1 MTSASPRKLRLV
13 KKQVQTSTQKVQPKK
28 RASKLVRLRVIADAP
43 FKGSVSVKELDAAIA
58 SVMAKRKP
66 EVEAAV
72 HLASMAEP

>member
-1 MTSASPRKLRLV
+1 M
-13 KKQVQTSTQKVQPKK
+13 KKQSQPSPEDVNRK
-28 RASKLVRLRVIADAP
+28 RRAAKLQRLRVIANSP

-72 HLASMAEP
+72 HLVSVVER